1 MRIATLISSSSTS
14 SNTTTTG
21 AVAEGRLMR
30 RPPTGERVDEVRLEL
45 GGTFLHGLEHGT
57 KKPCLNR
64 LDILAKSF
72 ELTISELMSGV

>member
-1 MRIATLISSSSTS
+1 
-14 SNTTTTG
+14 
-21 AVAEGRLMR
+21 MR

-45 GGTFLHGLEHGT
+45 GGTFLHGLERGT
-57 KKPCLNR
+57 KEPWLNT